1 MPGLKFE
8 SYELIRHRDILQ
20 RVLDSPEEDRYLS
33 PTDGHLSKLVVQA
46 VDDVYDTQART
57 TWRRTFV
64 RNVSPL
70 MVRIANWAINSVP
83 LDKALWSGEDWAL
96 VCAKWLLACVLLMGV
111 VRSPPPGG
119 G

>member
-1 MPGLKFE
+1 MPGLRFE
-8 SYELIRHRDILQ
+8 SYELIRHRDVLQ

-46 VDDVYDTQART
+46 VDDVYDAQARS

-64 RNVSPL
+64 RNVSPP

-83 LDKALWSGEDWAL
+83 LEKAHWSGEDWL
-96 VCAKWLLACVLLMGV
+96 LICAKWLPACILLMCV
-111 VRSPPPGG
+111 VRSPPPCDG
-119 G
+119 